1 MSSCCSVLVYFQVFE
16 ICQICWFLGYTYR
29 FVFVLIDLKWC
40 GFFFLRKLTINGGVF
55 FPSFIQ
61 CDLKWSLCPSVF
73 FSLSSLSQLD
83 LNDDSFP
90 PLPQL
95 SLLYPKLT
103 LSGGVSVGVVQQ
115 QGVDSNRGVHE
126 LTEQRDPTE
135 LHACRQPLAVR
146 HRHHQP
152 PHELHWASAWRG
164 NTVSVG
170 FPVLKEHALCGHYNG
185 QAACHMMRWHCEWV
199 YLCCRI
205 CFVWSVW
212 FSAASHMRRGHCERV
227 CIAWSVWWTTACHL
241 LRKHSDWAH
250 LSVELSQQGETVS
263 GFACLWSSPNK
274 VRLWVGS
281 PVCGALPTRWDCEWV
296 CLSVELSQ
304 QGETVSR
311 LTCQWNSPKKVRLW
325 VGLPVCGAPHQGET
339 VSGFTCLW
347 SSSTKVRLWVGS
359 PVQ

>member
-1 MSSCCSVLVYFQVFE
+1 M
-16 ICQICWFLGYTYR
+16 
-29 FVFVLIDLKWC
+29 
-40 GFFFLRKLTINGGVF
+40 
-55 FPSFIQ
+55 
-61 CDLKWSLCPSVF
+61 
-73 FSLSSLSQLD
+73 
-83 LNDDSFP
+83 
-90 PLPQL
+90 
-95 SLLYPKLT
+95 
-103 LSGGVSVGVVQQ
+103 
-115 QGVDSNRGVHE
+115 DSNRGVHE

-281 PVCGALPTRWDCEWV
+281 PVSGTLPKRWDCEWAY
-296 CLSVELSQ
+296 LSVELP
-304 QGETVSR
+304 T
-311 LTCQWNSPKKVRLW
+311 KVRLW
-325 VGLPVCGAPHQGET
+325 VGLPVCGALPPRWDCEWAHLCSNFHCIESMMNSCLLYNVETLWIGLPVCGFCFSGSQYHEWLLFVIQWGDT
-339 VSGFTCLW
+339 VSGFTC
-347 SSSTKVRLWVGS
+347 
-359 PVQ
+359 PVEFA